1 MHLTDRHHHFV
12 RFFAGVLCSAVWL
25 MAACGKAPEATS
37 VLEKPT
43 ASADIQHPNPSSAAG
58 VVTPSI
64 PYGGASQYPPQAGQV
79 DPYDTRAYGQ
89 ARSGYGNQLQY
100 GVPQQQQ
107 QTYGAQGMAG
117 QQYAGQSYGGA
128 GVYPRSAAPAP
139 APPPESVDVDGAL
152 VRQKQTAAPTRYRQG
167 EVLVKF
173 RDGASAATMATVQ
186 RGRGAQAMKTLAA
199 GRHRVHHL
207 KLGKG
212 VTVEE
217 AVTQYRQDPA
227 VEYAEPNYVYQLAGI
242 PNDPL
247 FNQLWGLHNTGQT
260 VRGVT
265 GTPGADIH
273 AAEAWDITTG
283 SPNVII
289 AVIDTGIAYD
299 HPDLA
304 PNMWTNPGETPNDGL
319 DNDGNGFVDDYYG
332 YDFFNNDGHP
342 MDVPLQ
348 AGISF
353 GKVGHGTSLAGT
365 IAAAG
370 NNNLGVTGV
379 MQTARLMA
387 LKAGDGW
394 EAVGVTTATFLP
406 AANYAITM
414 GARVINASFG
424 RLGGPCSQ
432 AEYDMLSAVN
442 AAGIM
447 VLAAAGNNAHDN
459 DVTPQYPAQYSVD
472 TACGPAL
479 PNVIAVAA
487 TDMNDNLAFFSNFG
501 AASVQI
507 ASPGTVETY
516 STYPTFN
523 VTHILLHNF
532 DSNPA
537 GLGYTFS
544 GTNNAWN
551 FTTSASVSPPN
562 SLTDS
567 PGSNYREQ
575 YQFICHR
582 TGVQYG
588 GAARVLLGRGHA
600 AHDREQY
607 GRRRAVPSLE
617 RRRHF
622 LDRWRDLFRRHW
634 WCVP

>member
-1 MHLTDRHHHFV
+1 MLSQITSPSSKKSLNKRCWRRWSD
-12 RFFAGVLCSAVWL
+12 WL
-25 MAACGKAPEATS
+25 RTVCLITLSS
-37 VLEKPT
+37 VLFVWGE
-43 ASADIQHPNPSSAAG
+43 AESADIGLPSHSSAVITG
-58 VVTPSI
+58 S
-64 PYGGASQYPPQAGQV
+64 
-79 DPYDTRAYGQ
+79 
-89 ARSGYGNQLQY
+89 
-100 GVPQQQQ
+100 
-107 QTYGAQGMAG
+107 
-117 QQYAGQSYGGA
+117 
-128 GVYPRSAAPAP
+128 SAAPAQYKP
-139 APPPESVDVDGAL
+139 
-152 VRQKQTAAPTRYRQG
+152 G
-167 EVLVKF
+167 ELIIKF
-173 RDGASAATMATVQ
+173 RDGASSATMATAR
-186 RGRGAQAMKTLAA
+186 RGRGAQGMKALTA

-207 KLGKG
+207 TLEKG

-265 GTPGADIH
+265 GIVDADIH

-283 SPNVII
+283 SSNVII

-304 PNMWTNPGETPNDGL
+304 ANMWSNPGETPNDGI

-332 YDFFNNDGHP
+332 YDFLNNDGHP

-459 DVTPQYPAQYSVD
+459 DVAPQYPAQYSVD

-507 ASPGTVETY
+507 ASPGT
-516 STYPTFN
+516 
-523 VTHILLHNF
+523 
-532 DSNPA
+532 D
-537 GLGYTFS
+537 
-544 GTNNAWN
+544 
-551 FTTSASVSPPN
+551 
-562 SLTDS
+562 
-567 PGSNYREQ
+567 
-575 YQFICHR
+575 
-582 TGVQYG
+582 
-588 GAARVLLGRGHA
+588 
-600 AHDREQY
+600 
-607 GRRRAVPSLE
+607 
-617 RRRHF
+617 
-622 LDRWRDLFRRHW
+622 RDLQHLPD
-634 WCVP
+634 V